1 MIYRASQRKA
11 IALLI
16 TVFFIML
23 ITLSVGVGLKYVN
36 NGSKSMQSEQF
47 TLQSSM
53 ILDDVLKLLKT
64 SEELAQIDSADGLA
78 LFLAE
83 SSFIPFESDG
93 VSVLIQ
99 ISSARA
105 KINPNTLSTKPRL
118 DAFKNYLM
126 LKMVNMEYANMLS
139 DVMSGIKEDMS
150 YNTDIFS
157 QKPYLFRDYIT
168 SNKHLLEIND
178 SYMKTYHDNN
188 LKNIDVEKLFHV
200 SKDKNSS
207 IDLNYASSSAW
218 ELMLRCDE
226 SRAELLSDSGGAYTT
241 LEDLALSEEEEVSL
255 AKFQTSF
262 FEPYIDVKI
271 EVSQKNSTANIR
283 FEYDIKLKKGSNFVF
298 EV

>member
-1 MIYRASQRKA
+1 MIYRASQKNA

-36 NGSKSMQSEQF
+36 SGSKSMQSEQF

-188 LKNIDVEKLFHV
+188 LKNIDVEKLFYV

-226 SRAELLSDSGGAYTT
+226 SRAELLSASGGAYTT

-283 FEYDIKLKKGSNFVF
+283 FEYNIKLKKGSNFVF